1 MKQNEFRPDFL
12 FEVSWE
18 VCNKIGGI
26 HTAISSRAHIPAA
39 RLNDNYILIGPDVW
53 KETSRNP
60 EFTEEPYMFRSWKR
74 FAENKGIK
82 VKTGRWNIPGNPC
95 VILVDFTP
103 LFPVKDKI
111 FAEMWE
117 HYGLDSLTGGWN
129 YIEPA
134 LFGYAAGQVI
144 ESFYEYNISA
154 RNTLAVHSHEWHTG
168 TTVLYLKKNVPQASL
183 VYTGYSTVIG
193 RMLASSGRYDNLQQV
208 NLDEEINRFG
218 VRAQHSLESL
228 AARHSDIFTTLSEQ
242 LNNECALTLSR
253 PADMVIPNG
262 LDISAIPEGDAYD
275 QLRKKARTKIIT
287 IAEAITNTRISDDSF
302 LMLHSG
308 LYDFNNK
315 GTDVFIKALPGIAEK
330 SNKTVVAIICH
341 PGNQTGPRIPVVERI
356 HNCDYKEPITGEF
369 LTHNLKDETTD
380 AVISALNA
388 AGIKNDPELRLKVVF
403 VPTYLNG
410 EDGVFNISYH
420 NLLPGFDLTV
430 LPSYYDPWSHTPM
443 ESIALSVPSVS
454 SNMTGFASHILTLG
468 KEAPRCT
475 MIVDRRNLP
484 YSEVVAQTVK
494 YVSEFVSLTED
505 EQEKIRSESRT
516 LAQNF
521 SWDNFIEQYCRS
533 HEEACKKSQ
542 QRYDLY
548 RNKQVTEQ
556 IIVTETGMNQN
567 PVWKKVFIKS
577 FIPERIYP
585 LQIIAKNIWWSWNYD
600 AQELFEQID
609 PVLWAEVGR
618 NPILMIESLTA
629 SKFSELEKNSS
640 FLEHLDRVY
649 DRFTRYMEAPPEDPA
664 NTVAYFSMEF
674 GLHDS
679 VKIYSGGLGVLA
691 GDYLKE
697 ASDSNKSM
705 VGIGLLYRYGYFT
718 QSLTVNGEQ
727 VSNYIPQKFS
737 NLPLLPVRDEKNDW
751 VMVHFGFPG
760 RVVHAK
766 VWKLMVG
773 RVPLYL
779 LDTDIEENSET
790 DRSITHQ
797 LYGGDWENRLKQ
809 EIILGIGGVKLLR
822 QLGIQPS
829 LYHCNEG
836 HAALLVLERV
846 KKLIERD
853 LFSFSEATE
862 LVKATTLFTTHT
874 PVPAGHDAFSE
885 DMLRTYLSHYAEKM
899 NVEWKTLIGLGRV
912 NENDPYEKF
921 SMSVL
926 AARLSQDV
934 NGVSRIHGRVSRE
947 MFNNIWPGYYPE
959 ELHISYVTNG
969 VHFPTW
975 VSRSALELYR
985 EYLDNEILIRQHE
998 PVVWQKIHEVPDSE
1012 LWNLRQQLRQNL
1024 FIYIR
1029 RKMMA
1034 NIQNRQESPKLT
1046 LERIEKLSEKTLTI
1060 GFARRFATY
1069 KRAHLLFRDLEKLAR
1084 LVNDKDRPIQFIF
1097 AGKAH
1102 PHDGAGQGLIKRI
1115 VEVSRMPQFLGK
1127 VVFIEDYDMDLAKML
1142 IQGVDVWLNNPT
1154 RPLEASGTS
1163 GEKAIMNG
1171 VVNCSVL
1178 DGWWAE
1184 GYVQDAGWALKE
1196 ERTYQNQ
1203 DLQDELDAETLYNLF
1218 EHEIAPAF
1226 YNRNE
1231 LGIPEKWVM
1240 HMKNTIAGI
1249 SPRFTMRR
1257 QLDDYYRQ
1265 FYYPAFSRR
1274 KNIVENDYEMLRELA
1289 RWKQKVLNVWGQ
1301 IEVVNIEI
1309 PDSTVKP
1316 LLLTES
1322 FRASVI
1328 LDVKNLTADEIGVE
1342 VVFGQKEFD
1351 VVKKIHFIEELKPGS
1366 VHNGCVEYTCNI
1378 PFVRSGVY
1386 DYSFRVFPR
1395 SKMLK
1400 YRQDFPLVKWI

>member
-1 MKQNEFRPDFL
+1 MDQNDFRPDFL

-26 HTAISSRAHIPAA
+26 HTAISSRAHIPAG

-53 KETSRNP
+53 KETRSNP
-60 EFTEEPYMFRSWKR
+60 EFTEDPYMFRSWKR
-74 FAENKGIK
+74 FAEKNGIK

-103 LFPVKDKI
+103 YFQIKDKVL
-111 FAEMWE
+111 AEFWE
-117 HYGLDSLTGGWN
+117 TYGLDSLTGGWN

-134 LFGYAAGQVI
+134 LFGYAAGLVI

-183 VYTGYSTVIG
+183 VYTAYSTVIG
-193 RMLASSGRYDNLQQV
+193 RMLASSGRYNEIARINV
-208 NLDEEINRFG
+208 DEETNRYG
-218 VRAQHSLESL
+218 IRAQQSLESL
-228 AARHSDIFTTLSEQ
+228 AAAHTDIFTTLSEQ
-242 LNNECALTLSR
+242 LNIECEKTLGR
-253 PADMVIPNG
+253 KADVIISNG
-262 LDISAIPEGDAYD
+262 LDFSAIPSGDLYD
-275 QLRKKARTKIIT
+275 QLRDKSRNKILT
-287 IAEAITNTRISDDSF
+287 VAEAITNTRIPADSF
-302 LMLHSG
+302 LILHSG

-315 GTDVFIKALPGIAEK
+315 GTDVFIRALPEIA
-330 SNKTVVAIICH
+330 SQSQQTVVAIICH

-356 HNCDYKEPITGEF
+356 HNCDYQVPVTGEF
-369 LTHNLKDETTD
+369 LTHNLKDESND
-380 AVISALNA
+380 PVISALRN
-388 AGIKNDPELRLKVVF
+388 AGITNDPSSRIKVVF

-420 NLLPGFDLTV
+420 HLLPGFDLSV

-443 ESIALSVPSVS
+443 ESIALSVPSVT
-454 SNMTGFASHILTLG
+454 SNMTGFASFILSQK

-475 MIVDRRNLP
+475 MMVDRQDLP
-484 YSEVVAQTVK
+484 YEEVVKQTIQFINN
-494 YVSEFVSLTED
+494 YLSFSNE
-505 EQEKIRSESRT
+505 EQMQIRKEARE
-516 LAQNF
+516 LAGIF
-521 SWDNFIEQYCRS
+521 AWENFIDRYCQS
-533 HEEACKKSQ
+533 HEDACKKSK
-542 QRYDLY
+542 QRYELY
-548 RNKQVTEQ
+548 KNKQVAEQ
-556 IIVTETGMNQN
+556 MIVTDTGMNQN

-585 LQIIAKNIWWSWNYD
+585 LQLIAKNIWWSWNYD

-609 PVLWAEVGR
+609 PGLWSEVGH
-618 NPILMIESLTA
+618 NPLLMLESMTA
-629 SKFSELEKNSS
+629 SKFNELEKNKS
-640 FLEHLDRVY
+640 FLEKLDQVY
-649 DRFTRYMEAPPEDPA
+649 DRFTRYMGTAPDDSE
-664 NTVAYFSMEF
+664 NVVAYFSMEF
-674 GLHDS
+674 GLHDTI
-679 VKIYSGGLGVLA
+679 KIYSGGLGVLA

-697 ASDSNKSM
+697 ASDSNKAM

-737 NLPLLPVRDEKNDW
+737 NLPLVPVRDEKNDW
-751 VMVHFGFPG
+751 IMVHFGFPG

-773 RVPLYL
+773 RVPLFL
-779 LDTDIEENSET
+779 LDTDIEENSEP

-809 EIILGIGGVKLLR
+809 EIVLGIGGVKLLR

-853 LFSFSEATE
+853 LFSFSEAVE
-862 LVKATTLFTTHT
+862 IVKATTLFTTHT

-899 NVEWKTLIGLGRV
+899 NVEWKALVGLGRV

-947 MFNNIWPGYYPE
+947 MFNNMWSGFYPE

-975 VSRSALELYR
+975 VSRTALELYQ
-985 EYLDNEILIRQHE
+985 EYLDAEILTRQHE
-998 PVVWQKIHEVPDSE
+998 PEVWQKIHEVPDTE

-1024 FIYIR
+1024 FIYLR

-1046 LERIEKLSEKTLTI
+1046 LERIEKLNDKTLTI

-1069 KRAHLLFRDLEKLAR
+1069 KRAHLIFHNLEKLAM
-1084 LVNDKDRPIQFIF
+1084 LVNNPERPIQFIF

-1102 PHDGAGQGLIKRI
+1102 PHDKAGQDLIKRI

-1203 DLQDELDAETLYNLF
+1203 DLQDELDAETLYHLF
-1218 EHEIAPAF
+1218 ENEITQAF
-1226 YNRNE
+1226 YNRNTQ
-1231 LGIPEKWVM
+1231 GIPEKWVM

-1265 FYYPAFSRR
+1265 FYLPAFERR
-1274 KNIVENDYEMLRELA
+1274 KTIVAGDYEMIRQLA
-1289 RWKQKVLNVWGQ
+1289 RWKQKVVNTWDK

-1328 LDVKNLTADEIGVE
+1328 LDLKDLSAEEVGVE

-1351 VVKKIHFIEELKPGS
+1351 VVKKIHFIEELKTGS
-1366 VHNGCVEYTCNI
+1366 FHNGCVEYTCDI

-1395 SKMLK
+1395 NKMLK

>member
-1 MKQNEFRPDFL
+1 MSQQEFRPDFL

-18 VCNKIGGI
+18 ICNKIGGI
-26 HTAISSRAHIPAA
+26 HTAISSRARIPAEK
-39 RLNDNYILIGPDVW
+39 LKDNYILIGPDVW
-53 KETSRNP
+53 KETRNNP

-74 FAENKGIK
+74 YAEKQGIK
-82 VKTGRWNIPGNPC
+82 VKTGRWNVPGNPC
-95 VILVDFTP
+95 VFLVDFTP
-103 LFPVKDKI
+103 YFQHKDKI
-111 FAEMWE
+111 LAEFWE
-117 HYGLDSLTGGWN
+117 TFGLDSITGGWN

-134 LFGYAAGQVI
+134 LFGYAAAQVVN
-144 ESFYEYNISA
+144 SFYEYNLTA
-154 RNTLAVHSHEWHTG
+154 RHTLAVHFHEWHSGTG
-168 TTVLYLKKNVPQASL
+168 ILHLKKNIPQAAT
-183 VYTGYSTVIG
+183 VFTGYSTVVG
-193 RMLASSGRYDNLQQV
+193 RMLASSGRYDELPNI
-208 NLDEEINRFG
+208 NIFEETGRYG

-228 AARHSDIFTTLSEQ
+228 SVAHADVFTTLSPL
-242 LNNECALTLSR
+242 LNEECAKVLGKK
-253 PADMVIPNG
+253 ADSVISNG
-262 LDISAIPEGDAYD
+262 LDFSTLPDEEMTR
-275 QLRKKARTKIIT
+275 QLREKARAKVLT
-287 IAEAITNTRISDDSF
+287 IAEAITNTRIESDAY
-302 LMLHSG
+302 LLLHSG

-315 GTDVFIKALPGIAEK
+315 GTDVFIKALPAVAEK
-330 SNKTVVAIICH
+330 AGKTVVALICL
-341 PGNQTGPRIPVVERI
+341 PGNQTGPKLPVVERI
-356 HNCDYKEPITGEF
+356 HNCDYKTPVQGEF
-369 LTHNLKDETTD
+369 LTHNLKDE
-380 AVISALNA
+380 N
-388 AGIKNDPELRLKVVF
+388 NDPVIVALRNAGLNNDPASAVKVIF

-410 EDGVFNISYH
+410 EDGVFNIAYH
-420 NLLPGFDLTV
+420 DLLPGFDMTV

-443 ESIALSVPSVS
+443 ESIGLSVPTLS
-454 SNMTGFASHILTLG
+454 SNLTGFVNYILEQK
-468 KEAPRCT
+468 KELPRCV
-475 MIVDRRNLP
+475 MAVNRMELP
-484 YSEVVAQTVK
+484 YDEVVRQTAGFILQYLALSAEEKETIRKECRQLAPLFAWENFVEK
-494 YVSEFVSLTED
+494 YCQAYENACAKAKERFDLYKNK
-505 EQEKIRSESRT
+505 Q
-516 LAQNF
+516 LA
-521 SWDNFIEQYCRS
+521 EQYVQ
-533 HEEACKKSQ
+533 A
-542 QRYDLY
+542 
-548 RNKQVTEQ
+548 
-556 IIVTETGMNQN
+556 ETGMNQN

-585 LQIIAKNIWWSWNYD
+585 LQIIAKNLWWSWNYE

-618 NPILMIESLTA
+618 NPILMIESMTA
-629 SKFSELEKNSS
+629 VKFTELEKNPS
-640 FLEHLDRVY
+640 FLEKLDRVY
-649 DRFTRYMEAPPEDPA
+649 AQFKAYMDEKPKEQD
-664 NTVAYFSMEF
+664 TVAYFSMEF
-674 GLHDS
+674 GLHDT

-697 ASDSNKSM
+697 ASDSNKPM

-718 QSLTVNGEQ
+718 QSLSVNGEQ

-737 NLPLLPVRDEKNDW
+737 NLPLLPVRDEKDDW
-751 VMVHFGFPG
+751 VMVHFAFPG

-779 LDTDIEENSET
+779 LDTDIEENGEQ
-790 DRSITHQ
+790 DRPITHQ

-809 EIILGIGGVKLLR
+809 EIVLGIGGVKLLR

-836 HAALLVLERV
+836 HAALLVIERV

-853 LFSFSEATE
+853 LFTFAEATE
-862 LVKATTLFTTHT
+862 LVKSSTLFTTHT

-899 NVEWKTLIGLGRV
+899 NIEWKTLMGLGRV
-912 NENDPYEKF
+912 NENDSYEKF

-947 MFNNIWPGYYPE
+947 MFNNIWNGFYPE

-975 VSRSALELYR
+975 VSRSALELYQ
-985 EYLDNEILIRQHE
+985 EYLDKDILTKQHDHSL
-998 PVVWQKIHEVPDSE
+998 WKKIQEVPDSE
-1012 LWNLRQQLRQNL
+1012 MWNLRQQLRRNL

-1029 RKMMA
+1029 RKMLA

-1046 LERIEKLSEKTLTI
+1046 LERIDKLNEHTLTI

-1069 KRAHLLFRDLEKLAR
+1069 KRAHLLFRDLDKLAR
-1084 LVNDKDRPIQFIF
+1084 LVNDEERPIQFIF

-1115 VEVSRMPQFLGK
+1115 VEVSRMPQFIGK
-1127 VVFIEDYDMDLAKML
+1127 VVFLEDYDMDLAKML

-1196 ERTYQNQ
+1196 ERTYNNQ
-1203 DLQDELDAETLYNLF
+1203 DLQDELDAETLYHLF
-1218 EHEIAPAF
+1218 ENEIAPAF
-1226 YNRNE
+1226 YDRNKS
-1231 LGIPEKWVM
+1231 GIPEKWVM

-1265 FYYPAFSRR
+1265 FYYPAFERR
-1274 KNIVENDYEMLRELA
+1274 KAMTANNFGMVRELA
-1289 RWKQKVLNVWGQ
+1289 QWKQRVLQTWDN
-1301 IEVVNIEI
+1301 IEVVNVVI

-1316 LLLTES
+1316 LLLTETFS
-1322 FRASVI
+1322 ASVL
-1328 LDVKNLTADEIGVE
+1328 LDLKGLSSDEVGVE